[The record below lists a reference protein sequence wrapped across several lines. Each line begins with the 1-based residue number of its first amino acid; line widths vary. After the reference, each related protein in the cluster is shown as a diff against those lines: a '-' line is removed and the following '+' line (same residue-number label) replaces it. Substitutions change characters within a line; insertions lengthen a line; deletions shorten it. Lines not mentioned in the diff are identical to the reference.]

1 MADHPKGPLQGQRT
15 TVELPR
21 LSEDEPAAQRSGA
34 VSPADQGRLSGVFLC
49 YRREDTRH
57 VAGRLGDRLSARFGR
72 VFMDIDTIEPGVDFT
87 EVIRQAVGECDVLLA
102 LIGDQWV
109 SAVDERGRRRLDDPN
124 DWIVEEIKVALRRG
138 IRVIPVLVDGARM
151 PSRDQL
157 PEVLAPLARR
167 QALTVRHES
176 FSSDAAR
183 LIAAIERRDVA
194 ITEGNAIVGPVM
206 LIVRALAAGEVRGLD
221 EASATTIKDA
231 HTTLKSAVAAKFAG
245 KQAAQRVLAEHAKDP
260 ATYDR
265 ALAEQI
271 RATGVDQDPR
281 IVELAQAL
289 MALMDEEAAW
299 AGKYRVDLRGAQGV
313 QVGGGNTQTNTFNR

>member
-1 MADHPKGPLQGQRT
+1 
-15 TVELPR
+15 
-21 LSEDEPAAQRSGA
+21 
-34 VSPADQGRLSGVFLC
+34 
-49 YRREDTRH
+49 
-57 VAGRLGDRLSARFGR
+57 VAGRLGDRLSARFDR

-87 EVIRQAVGECDVLLA
+87 EVIRQAVDECDVLLA
-102 LIGDQWV
+102 LIGDHWV

-183 LIAAIERRDVA
+183 LIAAIERCDVA

-206 LIVRALAAGEVRGLD
+206 LIVRALAAGEVRGLG

-260 ATYDR
+260 ATHDR

-289 MALMDEEAAW
+289 MALMDEEGAS

-313 QVGGGNTQTNTFNR
+313 QVGDGNTQTNTFNR